1 MGNIDNLNFELI
13 IKDDSFNKKI
23 EEAKKKAKELNT
35 SLSNLLTI
43 NKDLAT
49 GLGEA
54 SREIKGMSGGAK
66 ELKQSLKES
75 TDNAKK
81 LSVEL
86 ASGNSIQKDT
96 NRHAQRQTK
105 TLQEQS
111 AILKQI
117 TGLASTYFS
126 VQGVSRFL
134 STLMRITGEF
144 EVQQQ
149 SLRVILND
157 AQKADVI
164 FERLRQFAVESP
176 YTFQELSSYTKQL
189 AAFDIPAE
197 KLLETNKMLADVA
210 AGLGV
215 SMDRIILAY
224 GHVKS
229 SGFLRGMQLRQ
240 FTQNGVPILK
250 ELAAILSEVEHK
262 TISVAQV
269 FDKMEKREIPFEY
282 IEEAFKRMTSEGG
295 KFYKMQEVLVETL
308 KGRMGKLRDVW
319 QQSVY
324 DLGQAN
330 SGTLKGAVDFAIKF
344 AGSLDT
350 IVKILSPLVA
360 GIGAYGVALA
370 TVAAIQ
376 KAMNLGQYVRYLAL
390 IAKGYRGAQAAI
402 GAFGREAALAGSA
415 GAMAMKSFAGI
426 VGLLG
431 MLVTSGIEI
440 YNVIKKKNQ
449 IMDEEAKVTSRVE
462 AEYRSELVSAS
473 RLLNKM
479 KGLTAGT
486 EAYNKVKGQLLSQFG
501 KYLTDTDKEAIAVGN
516 LSDVYSHLA
525 ENIRAV
531 AREKVVNDVASEASK
546 AYADVVS
553 SITEK
558 ITGKK
563 GVFNPLNSKGLSDF
577 RTSREIPVE
586 IEADILSWVLGD
598 TDTISQAIKD
608 FWGDVDITGE
618 FKKGGLGKRNGY
630 FYDLRQQIQSA
641 DSALV
646 KAREHAEALAE
657 TITGGLNGEDGGIDN
672 RQWVEKVKKALA
684 KLSPDIITKAGL
696 DLQENE
702 GYYDYLE
709 RIGKEWKQ
717 IKEEKDKAL
726 EVDKPAKQAMLDAIS
741 AVDRALEGNILKDAR
756 YNKEPWNKPDHTE
769 TDNEKRIKSRISILG
784 KLKKAYDEL
793 ISLGTSSKGAM
804 DTMLGFDGFKE
815 LKDDI
820 LAGNFDERILNLIE
834 ELRQTDPN
842 AAEGLSASYGLNAWT
857 QYIKKIKESANEAEK
872 AEKKIITYRDLIQ
885 SLTSEDVNVEGKGF
899 WYDLSKISSDLNTK
913 LNKLAVS
920 GQKAKEKLAGL
931 NTGDESAKGSLIK
944 SLLDEGFSQE
954 EADAWWEKW
963 INGGSVAIDA
973 FLAEMADKAR
983 AQAGENVTN
992 LAKNYL
998 EETFFANGID
1008 FDNLADRSLMQL
1020 ETLRSKLLSVT
1031 AGLKI
1036 GSIDQG
1042 FLDANMVDTGNL
1054 KGIDLNDTENN
1065 AWLETLDEG
1074 TVKTLKLMQAVQMAG
1089 GSFDDFEGAINKVV
1103 KGKLKD
1109 LTDEE
1114 KKGLASL
1121 GKMATDSL
1129 GKVASAAKELGEA
1142 SGNEGLVNASELFEQ
1157 VNEIGGSIAQGFSQG
1172 GIIGA
1177 AVAGVTSLATG
1188 FLGAAADA
1196 ARFKNALD
1204 ELNRQM
1210 TLTALRSMINSEEFE
1225 TVFGT
1230 DEYGQVIESVKAA
1243 NEAFSMYS
1251 NTLEKFERNGRKG
1264 VEGIKQM
1271 KAVTRKGFLGIGR
1284 KKKSLGSL
1292 VPGLFNDDGTIDR
1305 QALETF
1311 IDSDVYDRLGDKDKK
1326 LLRELLDD
1334 MSIYENA
1341 IAAMHD
1347 YLSSI
1352 FGDLGAQISD
1362 ALTDAFVNGT
1372 DAAKAFTD
1380 SVGDMLERLGQQI
1393 IYSATLG
1400 PLLDE
1405 AQEAFEKI
1413 TRDEN
1418 LNKDQKFEQY
1428 AKTLTVLVNGAADAQ
1443 EDAMRLYKKYKDMAF
1458 AAGFDIFNADEEEN
1472 PDTVG
1477 KGITSVTED
1486 TANLLASYLNAVRG
1500 DVSVMRLE
1508 QTGFFGFMRSQM
1520 PTLNDHLA
1528 RIEAYSY
1535 DISQSNARILAEMQS
1550 VISNVGSGGTHSVK
1564 VELIQ

>member
-13 IKDDSFNKKI
+13 LKDDKFNKKVDAAI
-23 EEAKKKAKELNT
+23 KKAQSLNT
-35 SLSNLLTI
+35 SLSSILTASNNI
-43 NKDLAT
+43 TGALKNASTELSGMTGNAKGLKKAIEDSVGKAKDL
-49 GLGEA
+49 
-54 SREIKGMSGGAK
+54 SK
-66 ELKQSLKES
+66 ELS
-75 TDNAKK
+75 N
-81 LSVEL
+81 
-86 ASGNSIQKDT
+86 GNTIQKDT
-96 NRHAQRQTK
+96 NRHTQRQTRA
-105 TLQEQS
+105 LQEQS
-111 AILKQI
+111 VILKQI

-134 STLMRITGEF
+134 STLVQITGEF

-176 YTFQELSSYTKQL
+176 YTFQELASYTKQL
-189 AAFDIPAE
+189 AAFDIPAD

-250 ELAAILSEVEHK
+250 ELAEILSEVENK
-262 TISVAQV
+262 TVSVAQV
-269 FDKMEKREIPFEY
+269 FDRMSKREIPFEY
-282 IEEAFKRMTSEGG
+282 VEEAFKRMTSEGG

-319 QQSVY
+319 QQAVY

-330 SGTLKGAVDFAIKF
+330 SGTLKGAVDLAIKLASNF
-344 AGSLDT
+344 KSLAT
-350 IVKILSPLVA
+350 WIAPVVKGL
-360 GIGAYGVALA
+360 GAYGATLAIVA
-370 TVAAIQ
+370 VAQ
-376 KAMNLGQYVRYLAL
+376 KAMSIGSYVKYFRLL
-390 IAKGYRGAQAAI
+390 IAGYRNASLAVRAFGVQAVRTSGAVNLATKAWA
-402 GAFGREAALAGSA
+402 GAFGVVATAISMIPPL
-415 GAMAMKSFAGI
+415 I
-426 VGLLG
+426 NL
-431 MLVTSGIEI
+431 
-440 YNVIKKKNQ
+440 IKKLCETT
-449 IMDEEAKVTSRVE
+449 DEAGKVTAKVE
-462 AEYRSELVSAS
+462 AEYRSTLAVSS
-473 RLLNKM
+473 SLINQMKKM
-479 KGLTAGT
+479 TVGT
-486 EAYNKVKGQLLSQFG
+486 REYEKAQKQLLDVAG
-501 KYLTDTDKEAIAVGN
+501 KHLTTAEKEAIAMGN
-516 LSDVYSHLA
+516 LSGVYDSLASSMRKAAKEDFVNTTLSEARTTYANTMTGIVNDLRRTFSHLDA
-525 ENIRAV
+525 EV
-531 AREKVVNDVASEASK
+531 ESELIGYLYGNK
-546 AYADVVS
+546 
-553 SITEK
+553 TKEQ
-558 ITGKK
+558 
-563 GVFNPLNSKGLSDF
+563 LSDAAKELYHAKNPVTGYEVGEIALDSIKK
-577 RTSREIPVE
+577 RADAALNTLEVTSKRARKL
-586 IEADILSWVLGD
+586 ADNLVFD
-598 TDTISQAIKD
+598 TEDTGSN
-608 FWGDVDITGE
+608 
-618 FKKGGLGKRNGY
+618 L
-630 FYDLRQQIQSA
+630 
-641 DSALV
+641 
-646 KAREHAEALAE
+646 
-657 TITGGLNGEDGGIDN
+657 EDPKWI
-672 RQWVEKVKKALA
+672 EKVKKALA
-684 KLSPDIITKAGL
+684 KISPETLKKVKLMPD
-696 DLQENE
+696 DNE
-702 GYYDYLE
+702 DYYDYLE

-717 IKEEKDKAL
+717 IKEERDKAL
-726 EVDKPAKQAMLDAIS
+726 KVDKPAKQAMLDAIS
-741 AVDRALEGNILKDAR
+741 TVDRALEGNILKDAR
-756 YNKEPWNKPDHTE
+756 YNKEPWNETDHTE
-769 TDNEKRIKSRISILG
+769 TDNEKRIKSRIAVLE
-784 KLKKAYDEL
+784 KLKRAYEEL
-793 ISLGTSSKGAM
+793 ISLGSSDKGAL

-820 LAGNFDERILNLIE
+820 LEGNFDKRILNLIE

-842 AAEGLSASYGLNAWT
+842 GAERLSASFGLNNWT
-857 QYIKKIKESANEAEK
+857 LYVKSLKESNKEAEK
-872 AEKKIITYRDLIQ
+872 LEKKMITYRDLIQ

-913 LNKLAVS
+913 LNKLAIS

-1142 SGNEGLVNASELFEQ
+1142 SGNEGLVNAAELFEQ
-1157 VNEIGGSIAQGFSQG
+1157 VNEIGGSIAQGFQQG
-1172 GIIGA
+1172 GPLGA
-1177 AVAGVTSLATG
+1177 AIAGVTSLATG

-1230 DEYGQVIESVKAA
+1230 DEYGQAIESVKAA

-1251 NTLEKFERNGRKG
+1251 NTLEKFERTGRKG

-1271 KAVTRKGFLGIGR
+1271 KVVTSKGFLGIGR

-1372 DAAKAFTD
+1372 DAARAFTD

-1405 AQEAFEKI
+1405 AQDAFERI

-1528 RIEAYSY
+1528 KIEAYSY

-1550 VISNVGSGGTHSVK
+1550 VIGNVGSGGTHSVK